1 MKKFISLMLAGLLSA
16 SLFAV
21 GAAAD
26 STPTTKTGVVGGTD
40 GVGENDFKTPVTDE
54 GNTINVK
61 VEDVTHKYA
70 VDITFSFDDLSIG
83 GLVWDVNSMKYE
95 FKSGEK
101 LKDTTRTITVSNRS
115 DLPVQAYATVTDTV
129 ADDGLTVAM
138 QTVTENPND
147 GSSAA
152 KKKTVAKATAGTTAN
167 GTASTGTLTVE
178 LSSENWGAV
187 AQYYIDKQQAEAEN
201 SDKAHTYPVATVTVF
216 ISKVG

>member
-16 SLFAV
+16 SLFAF
-21 GAAAD
+21 GASAE
-26 STPTTKTGVVGGTD
+26 KEIGGND
-40 GVGENDFKTPVTDE
+40 GVGDFTHE
-54 GNTINVK
+54 GTGSNIKVK

-83 GLVWDVNSMKYE
+83 GLVWNVNSMKYE
-95 FKSGEK
+95 YPNGKN
-101 LKDTTRTITVSNRS
+101 LDTTTRTITVSNRS
-115 DLPVQAYATVTDTV
+115 DLPVQAYATATDT
-129 ADDGLTVAM
+129 DENDNLTVAM
-138 QTVTENPND
+138 KTDIENPNSD
-147 GSSAA
+147 GSSAD
-152 KKKTVAKATAGTTAN
+152 KKKTVAKATAGTNAN

-178 LSSENWGAV
+178 LSSTNWGAV

>member
-16 SLFAV
+16 SLFAFGV
-21 GAAAD
+21 SAEKEIGGAN
-26 STPTTKTGVVGGTD
+26 
-40 GVGENDFKTPVTDE
+40 GVGNFTHE
-54 GNTINVK
+54 GTGSNINVK

-83 GLVWDVNSMKYE
+83 GLVWNVNSMKYE
-95 FKSGEK
+95 SPTGEN
-101 LKDTTRTITVSNRS
+101 LENTTRTITVSNRS

-138 QTVTENPND
+138 ESDPENPNSD

-167 GTASTGTLTVE
+167 GTASTGTLTVG

-201 SDKAHTYPVATVTVF
+201 SDKEHTYPVATVTVY

>member
-16 SLFAV
+16 SLFAFGV
-21 GAAAD
+21 SAEKEIGGA
-26 STPTTKTGVVGGTD
+26 D
-40 GVGENDFKTPVTDE
+40 GVGDFTHE
-54 GNTINVK
+54 GTGNKINVK

-83 GLVWDVNSMKYE
+83 GLVWNVNSMKYE
-95 FKSGEK
+95 SPTGEN
-101 LKDTTRTITVSNRS
+101 LENTTRTITVSNRS

>member
-16 SLFAV
+16 SLFAFGV
-21 GAAAD
+21 SAEKEIGGA
-26 STPTTKTGVVGGTD
+26 D
-40 GVGENDFKTPVTDE
+40 GVGDFTHE
-54 GNTINVK
+54 GTGSNIYVK

-70 VDITFSFDDLSIG
+70 VDITFSFGDLSIG
-83 GLVWDVNSMKYE
+83 GLVWNVNSMKYE
-95 FKSGEK
+95 SPTGEN
-101 LKDTTRTITVSNRS
+101 LENTTRTITVSNRS